1 MFFKIKELF
10 NKLLN
15 SFVSLGIIAIEKL
28 YDILIKFSTEA
39 IMEIKRDRYLNQL
52 ISYMWDGQVKVI
64 TGIRRCGKSYLL
76 RTHIRAHKICGG
88 NGKHSYRFA
97 CAPLG

>member
-10 NKLLN
+10 NKLRN

-28 YDILIKFSTEA
+28 YDISTKFSTEV

-52 ISYMWDGQVKVI
+52 ISYIWDCQVKVI
-64 TGIRRCGKSYLL
+64 
-76 RTHIRAHKICGG
+76 
-88 NGKHSYRFA
+88 
-97 CAPLG
+97 